1 MYEKMMTD
9 IPPETAEVSSR
20 RQQCAADPSLFGKTY
35 LSHYLTLP
43 PPAFHKQLCRLW
55 QKQVMKGLC
64 PSTENLPEML
74 ETKGCRLA
82 IAAPRGHAKSTVMSL
97 QNVLHAALYGYK
109 KYILL
114 VSDTEA
120 QAASFLEAVKSE
132 LEDNPDILQDFGDL
146 RGKVWKS
153 TVILLRSGV
162 RIDAVGSGQKLRGR
176 RHGARRPDLILLD
189 DIENDQE
196 VLSPDGRKKLE
207 RWFFGAVSK
216 AGDRYTDIVCIGTVL
231 HHDSLLVQLLQNP
244 AYHSL
249 CLRAVEQFSDCPLWK
264 IWQEKYTDLSDPRR
278 DKTALRYFQAHKK
291 EMLAGTKVLWSKK
304 LSYYDLMC
312 MLVSEGEG
320 AFYREMQNAPMDP
333 SSCLFPRD
341 WLKYYNPAEVDF
353 SSGFRFFGY
362 CDPSLGKTADSDFS
376 AIITLA
382 QNVRSGVMYV
392 LDADILRRHPDS
404 IIRDILEKARWLLRE
419 YGGKYSAFGAETNQF
434 QWFLK
439 ERLAAES
446 AAEGVYLP
454 ITEVRSS
461 SDKTLRIQTLQPDVR
476 NGYLLFRQDQ
486 EELLRQLTQFPLA
499 RHDDGPDALEG
510 AVRLCKQGIRLGT
523 IGLRV

>member
-74 ETKGCRLA
+74 AARGCRLA

-320 AFYREMQNAPMDP
+320 AFYREMQNAPIDP

-439 ERLAAES
+439 ERLATES